1 MPAPIAPF
9 SRRALRELLRNGHQV
24 QYIAAMR
31 LVLLLVVVGAPVA
44 FALPGEQVSKI
55 TLGAEEAA
63 KTLTA
68 PPPPLP
74 LQPLAPSMLGAASSD
89 TALRMRLVAMEL
101 RLLRFQRNDLVG
113 PMFLTILGGTG
124 VLGGLTAFA
133 MSGVSGYGAFIVGL
147 VMLMVSG
154 GPLLIGLPWLLV
166 AIARNATIDRELTK
180 LEAEYT
186 MLGGVSATE
195 APRPAAVVARF

>member
-1 MPAPIAPF
+1 MPPP
-9 SRRALRELLRNGHQV
+9 SPPYCGHTLRDSLRTGLQV
-24 QYIAAMR
+24 HYTSAMR

-63 KTLTA
+63 KTLTL
-68 PPPPLP
+68 PPPP
-74 LQPLAPSMLGAASSD
+74 LQPLAPSMLGATSTD